1 MKRKVFIFALLLLS
15 ILTLTSCNR
24 KEKSTETNNRD
35 YYLYKNDKY
44 GFTLEIPEW
53 NYNIQLSNVHDDSD
67 SEKYGVEKQY
77 DDATTINFMILR
89 REKLISEKDFG
100 ISNYTA
106 FEIIVSEK
114 SNLDSNFTKLGE
126 KDGKTYYYKELKE
139 DDIMKEIKDRKACDE
154 EIARTK
160 NLIKELEPMHKE
172 IINSFKF
179 IDA

>member
-1 MKRKVFIFALLLLS
+1 MKKKVFIFVLLLLS

-24 KEKSTETNNRD
+24 KEKSMETNNRD

-53 NYNIQLSNVHDDSD
+53 NYNIQLFNVNDDSD
-67 SEKYGVEKQY
+67 SEKYGYEKQY

-89 REKLISEKDFG
+89 REKDLDISL
-100 ISNYTA
+100 YTA
-106 FEIIVSEK
+106 FELIVSEK
-114 SNLDSNFTKLGE
+114 SNLDSNLTKLGE

-139 DDIMKEIKDRKACDE
+139 DDVMKEIKNRKADDKY
-154 EIARTK
+154 IVRIK

-172 IINSFKF
+172 IMNSFKF

>member
-15 ILTLTSCNR
+15 ILTLSSCNR

-35 YYLYKNDKY
+35 YYLYKNDVY

-53 NYNIQLSNVHDDSD
+53 NYNIQLFNVHDDSNY
-67 SEKYGVEKQY
+67 EKYGDEKQY

-89 REKLISEKDFG
+89 REKDLDISV
-100 ISNYTA
+100 YTA
-106 FEIIVSEK
+106 FELIVSEK
-114 SNLDSNFTKLGE
+114 SNLDSNLIKLGE

-139 DDIMKEIKDRKACDE
+139 DDVMKEIKDRKDSDDKY
-154 EIARTK
+154 IARIK

-172 IINSFKF
+172 IMDSFKF

>member
-1 MKRKVFIFALLLLS
+1 MKKSAVLFILVLLS
-15 ILTLTSCNR
+15 IFTLTSCNR
-24 KEKSTETNNRD
+24 EEKSMEKNNRD

-53 NYNIQLSNVHDDSD
+53 NYNIQLFNVNDDSD
-67 SEKYGVEKQY
+67 SEEYGYEKQY
-77 DDATTINFMILR
+77 DNATTINFMILR
-89 REKLISEKDFG
+89 REKDLDISF
-100 ISNYTA
+100 YTA
-106 FEIIVSEK
+106 FELIVSEK
-114 SNLDSNFTKLGE
+114 SNLDSNLTKLGE

-139 DDIMKEIKDRKACDE
+139 DDVMKEIKNRKADDKY
-154 EIARTK
+154 IARIK

>member
-1 MKRKVFIFALLLLS
+1 MKKKVIIFTLLLLCTF
-15 ILTLTSCNR
+15 TLTSCNR

-35 YYLYKNDKY
+35 YYLYKKDVY

-53 NYNIQLSNVHDDSD
+53 NYNIQLFNVNDDSD
-67 SEKYGVEKQY
+67 AEKYGYEKQY

-89 REKLISEKDFG
+89 REKDLDISF
-100 ISNYTA
+100 YTA
-106 FEIIVSEK
+106 FELIVSEK
-114 SNLDSNFTKLGE
+114 SKLDSNLIKLGE

-139 DDIMKEIKDRKACDE
+139 DDVMKEIKDRKDSDDKY
-154 EIARTK
+154 IARIK

-172 IINSFKF
+172 IMDSFKF

>member
-1 MKRKVFIFALLLLS
+1 MKRKVFIFALLLLA

-35 YYLYKNDKY
+35 YYLYKNDVY

-53 NYNIQLSNVHDDSD
+53 NYNIQLFNVNDDSD
-67 SEKYGVEKQY
+67 SEKYGYEKQN

-89 REKLISEKDFG
+89 REKDLDISF
-100 ISNYTA
+100 YTA
-106 FEIIVSEK
+106 FELIVSEK
-114 SNLDSNFTKLGE
+114 SKLDSNLIKLGE

-139 DDIMKEIKDRKACDE
+139 DDVMKEIKDRKDSDDKY
-154 EIARTK
+154 IARIK

-172 IINSFKF
+172 IMDSFKF

>member
-1 MKRKVFIFALLLLS
+1 MKKSAVLFVLLLLS
-15 ILTLTSCNR
+15 ILTLISCNR

-53 NYNIQLSNVHDDSD
+53 NYNIQLFNVNDDS
-67 SEKYGVEKQY
+67 SAEEYGYEKQN

-89 REKLISEKDFG
+89 REKDLDISF
-100 ISNYTA
+100 YTA
-106 FEIIVSEK
+106 FELIVSEK
-114 SNLDSNFTKLGE
+114 INLDSNLTKLGE

-139 DDIMKEIKDRKACDE
+139 DDVMKEIKNRKADDKY
-154 EIARTK
+154 IARIK

>member
-1 MKRKVFIFALLLLS
+1 MKKSAVLFILVLLS
-15 ILTLTSCNR
+15 IFTLISCKR
-24 KEKSTETNNRD
+24 KEKSMGTNNRD

-53 NYNIQLSNVHDDSD
+53 NYNIQLFNVNDDSD
-67 SEKYGVEKQY
+67 SEEYGYEKQY

-89 REKLISEKDFG
+89 REKDLDISF
-100 ISNYTA
+100 YTA
-106 FEIIVSEK
+106 FELIVSEK
-114 SNLDSNFTKLGE
+114 SNLDSKLTRLGE
-126 KDGKTYYYKELKE
+126 KDGKIYYYKELKE
-139 DDIMKEIKDRKACDE
+139 DDVMKEIEDRKDSDNKY
-154 EIARTK
+154 IARFK

>member
-1 MKRKVFIFALLLLS
+1 MKRKVIIFTLLLLCTF
-15 ILTLTSCNR
+15 TLTSCNR

-35 YYLYKNDKY
+35 YYLYKNDVY

-53 NYNIQLSNVHDDSD
+53 NYNIQLFNVNDDSD
-67 SEKYGVEKQY
+67 AEKYGYEKQY

-89 REKLISEKDFG
+89 REKDLDISF
-100 ISNYTA
+100 YTA
-106 FEIIVSEK
+106 FELTVSEK
-114 SNLDSNFTKLGE
+114 SKLDSNLIKLGE

-139 DDIMKEIKDRKACDE
+139 DDVMKEIKDRKDSDDKY
-154 EIARTK
+154 IARIK

-172 IINSFKF
+172 IMDSFKF

>member
-1 MKRKVFIFALLLLS
+1 MKRKVIIFTLLLLCTF
-15 ILTLTSCNR
+15 TLTSCNR

-35 YYLYKNDKY
+35 YYLYKNDVY

-53 NYNIQLSNVHDDSD
+53 NYNIQLFNVNDDSD
-67 SEKYGVEKQY
+67 AEKYGYEKKY

-89 REKLISEKDFG
+89 REKDLDISF
-100 ISNYTA
+100 YTA
-106 FEIIVSEK
+106 FELIVSEK
-114 SNLDSNFTKLGE
+114 SKLDSNLIKLGE

-139 DDIMKEIKDRKACDE
+139 DDVMKEIKDRKDSDDKY
-154 EIARTK
+154 IARIK

-172 IINSFKF
+172 IMDSFKF

>member
-1 MKRKVFIFALLLLS
+1 MKKSAVLFVLLLLS
-15 ILTLTSCNR
+15 ILTLISCNR

-35 YYLYKNDKY
+35 YYLYKNDVY

-53 NYNIQLSNVHDDSD
+53 NYNIQLFNVNDDS
-67 SEKYGVEKQY
+67 SAEEYGYEKQN

-89 REKLISEKDFG
+89 REKDLDISF
-100 ISNYTA
+100 YTA
-106 FEIIVSEK
+106 FELILSEK
-114 SNLDSNFTKLGE
+114 SNLDSNLTKLGE

-139 DDIMKEIKDRKACDE
+139 DDVMKEIKNRKADDKY
-154 EIARTK
+154 IARIK

>member
-1 MKRKVFIFALLLLS
+1 MKKSAVLFVLLLLS
-15 ILTLTSCNR
+15 ILTLISCNR

-53 NYNIQLSNVHDDSD
+53 NYNIQLFNVNDDS
-67 SEKYGVEKQY
+67 SAEEYGYEKQN

-89 REKLISEKDFG
+89 REKDLDISF
-100 ISNYTA
+100 YTA
-106 FEIIVSEK
+106 FELIVSEK
-114 SNLDSNFTKLGE
+114 SNLDSNLTKLGE

-139 DDIMKEIKDRKACDE
+139 DDVMKEIKNRKADDKY
-154 EIARTK
+154 IARIK

>member
-15 ILTLTSCNR
+15 IFTLISCKR
-24 KEKSTETNNRD
+24 KEKSMGTNNRD
-35 YYLYKNDKY
+35 YYLYKNDVY

-53 NYNIQLSNVHDDSD
+53 KYNIQLFNVNDDSD
-67 SEKYGVEKQY
+67 SEKYGYEKQY

-89 REKLISEKDFG
+89 REKDLDISF
-100 ISNYTA
+100 YTA
-106 FEIIVSEK
+106 FELIVSEK
-114 SNLDSNFTKLGE
+114 SNLDSNLIKLGE

-139 DDIMKEIKDRKACDE
+139 DDVMKEIKDRKDSDDKY
-154 EIARTK
+154 IARIK

-172 IINSFKF
+172 IMDSFKF

>member
-15 ILTLTSCNR
+15 IFTLISCKR
-24 KEKSTETNNRD
+24 KEKSMGTNNRD
-35 YYLYKNDKY
+35 YYLYKNDVY

-53 NYNIQLSNVHDDSD
+53 KYNIQLFNVNDDSD
-67 SEKYGVEKQY
+67 SEEYGYEKQY

-89 REKLISEKDFG
+89 REKDLDISF
-100 ISNYTA
+100 YTA
-106 FEIIVSEK
+106 FELIVSDK
-114 SNLDSNFTKLGE
+114 SNLDSSLIKLGE

-139 DDIMKEIKDRKACDE
+139 DDVMKEIKDRKDSDDKY
-154 EIARTK
+154 IARIK

-172 IINSFKF
+172 IMNSFKF

>member
-1 MKRKVFIFALLLLS
+1 MKKSAALFVLLLLS
-15 ILTLTSCNR
+15 ILTLISCNR

-53 NYNIQLSNVHDDSD
+53 NYNIQLFNVNDDSGA
-67 SEKYGVEKQY
+67 EEYGYEKQN

-89 REKLISEKDFG
+89 REKDLDISF
-100 ISNYTA
+100 YTA
-106 FEIIVSEK
+106 FELIVSEK
-114 SNLDSNFTKLGE
+114 SNLDSNLTKLGE

-139 DDIMKEIKDRKACDE
+139 DDVMKEIKNRKADDKY
-154 EIARTK
+154 IARIK

>member
-1 MKRKVFIFALLLLS
+1 MKKSAVLFVSLLLS

-24 KEKSTETNNRD
+24 KEKNTETNNRD
-35 YYLYKNDKY
+35 YYLYENDVY

-53 NYNIQLSNVHDDSD
+53 NYNIQLFNVNDDSGA
-67 SEKYGVEKQY
+67 EEYGYEKQY

-89 REKLISEKDFG
+89 REKDLDISF
-100 ISNYTA
+100 YTA
-106 FEIIVSEK
+106 FELIVSEK
-114 SNLDSNFTKLGE
+114 SNLDSNLTKLGE

-139 DDIMKEIKDRKACDE
+139 DDVMKEIKDRKADDKY
-154 EIARTK
+154 IARIK

-172 IINSFKF
+172 IMDSFKF

>member
-1 MKRKVFIFALLLLS
+1 MKKSAVLFILVLLS
-15 ILTLTSCNR
+15 IFTLISCKR
-24 KEKSTETNNRD
+24 EEKSMEKNNRD

-53 NYNIQLSNVHDDSD
+53 NYNIQLFNVNDDSD
-67 SEKYGVEKQY
+67 SEEYGYEKQY
-77 DDATTINFMILR
+77 DNATTINFMILR
-89 REKLISEKDFG
+89 REKDLDISF
-100 ISNYTA
+100 YTA
-106 FEIIVSEK
+106 FELIVSEK
-114 SNLDSNFTKLGE
+114 SNLDSNLTKLGE

-139 DDIMKEIKDRKACDE
+139 DDVMKEIKNRKADDKY
-154 EIARTK
+154 IARIK

>member
-1 MKRKVFIFALLLLS
+1 MKKSAALFVLLLLS
-15 ILTLTSCNR
+15 ILTLISCNR

-53 NYNIQLSNVHDDSD
+53 NYNIQLFNVNDDSGA
-67 SEKYGVEKQY
+67 EEYGYEKQN

-89 REKLISEKDFG
+89 REKDLDISF
-100 ISNYTA
+100 YTA
-106 FEIIVSEK
+106 FELIVSEK
-114 SNLDSNFTKLGE
+114 SNLDSNLTKLGE

-139 DDIMKEIKDRKACDE
+139 DDVMKEIKNRKADDKY
-154 EIARTK
+154 IARIK

-172 IINSFKF
+172 IINSFKL